1 MGAMNAAADLPADA
15 GQGLSTRRLVLRR
28 FTPQDLPW
36 LSALY
41 ADPRVASQIG
51 GVRSAEDTR
60 ILLEQRMLAY
70 YEANPGLGVWMT
82 CLRSSG
88 EPVGMHLLNHIQGEA
103 LIQVGYA
110 LPAAHWNQGYA
121 TEMAVAVMRY
131 GYERL
136 GLTQIV
142 AIANLDNLGSHKVLL
157 KTGLERRADRSF
169 PHPAYAKQGPLAYF
183 ESERAAWLAR
193 KLPQ

>member
-1 MGAMNAAADLPADA
+1 MNAVADQPADA

-36 LSALY
+36 LTALY
-41 ADPRVASQIG
+41 ADPLVASQIG
-51 GVRSAEDTR
+51 GVRGADDTR

-82 CLRSSG
+82 CLRGSG
-88 EPVGMHLLNHIQGEA
+88 EPVGMHLLNHIQGET

-110 LPAAHWNQGYA
+110 LATAHWNQGYA

-136 GLTQIV
+136 GLRQIV

-157 KTGLERRADRSF
+157 KAGLERRADRGF
-169 PHPAYAKQGPLAYF
+169 PHPAYAKQGTLAYF
-183 ESERAAWLAR
+183 ESERAAWLA
-193 KLPQ
+193 LQPQQ